1 MGKLKKRIY
10 PRDVTL
16 NLSEN
21 APVPPSPY
29 PDQTWKE
36 VVSNKHVTWLAY
48 WKDPI
53 LSRGY
58 KYVHLAADSAWKGKS
73 DREKYEKA
81 RELKSRIEE
90 IRRIY
95 TESFR
100 SEDRKE
106 AQIAVAIYFI
116 DKLALRAGHEKDE
129 DEADTVRAGRARDL
143 SSAGGCPGG
152 AALRCLAATAGL
164 RSPLAAGGL
173 LHAAVRARGHRAR

>member
-116 DKLALRAGHEKDE
+116 DKLALRAGH
-129 DEADTVRAGRARDL
+129 R
-143 SSAGGCPGG
+143 
-152 AALRCLAATAGL
+152 
-164 RSPLAAGGL
+164 
-173 LHAAVRARGHRAR
+173 